1 MPKTRRTKKNRP
13 IKVFIILL
21 GLFIVG
27 LFIRTDY
34 ILVRPGAAQDLRE
47 MVTVEGADQSDQ
59 GKFYLVT
66 VSQQQANLW
75 SLVYG
80 YLHPHIEVQ
89 RFSSVIPPGMEEQ
102 EYRELLEQWMRE
114 SKNTAQVIA
123 LRRAGYDVKIISEGV
138 VVADFLDRSP
148 SRGILEK
155 GDLITAI
162 DGHRIQLAGE
172 VVSAVQ
178 LRPVGAPVEL
188 TVRRDTEELDLIVT
202 TAPHPD
208 DPGLA
213 ALGVYISTLD
223 WEPVLPIK
231 INMETGEIAGPS
243 AGLMFVLEILNQL
256 SPGDLSG
263 GQPIAGTGTID
274 LKENVGPI
282 GGVYQKVI
290 AAENAGA
297 AYFFVPEENYEE
309 ARTAVQQIKLI
320 PLKTLQ
326 EALDFLDSLAD
337 GEESSLRLD
346 PDRERRLLPAA

>member
-1 MPKTRRTKKNRP
+1 MPKTSGTNRSRL
-13 IKVFIILL
+13 IKVFVILL

-34 ILVRPGAAQDLRE
+34 ILVQPGAAQDLRE

-66 VSQQQANLW
+66 VAQKQAHLW

-89 RFSSVIPPGMEEQ
+89 SLSSVIPPDLEEQ

-123 LRRAGYDVKIISEGV
+123 LRRAGYDVEIISEGV
-138 VVADFLDRSP
+138 AVAEFLDDSP
-148 SRGILEK
+148 SKGILEK
-155 GDLITAI
+155 GDVITAI
-162 DGHRIQLAGE
+162 DGHKTQLAGE

-178 LRPVGAPVEL
+178 QRRVGAPVEL
-188 TVRRDTEELDLIVT
+188 TVRRNSEEMYLTVI
-202 TAPHPD
+202 TAPHTD
-208 DPGLA
+208 DPKLA

-223 WEPVLPIK
+223 WEPVLPIEIK
-231 INMETGEIAGPS
+231 METGEIAGPS

-256 SPGDLSG
+256 EPGDLSG
-263 GQPIAGTGTID
+263 GQLIAGTGTID
-274 LKENVGPI
+274 VGENIGPI

-290 AAENAGA
+290 AAERAGA

-309 ARTAVQQIKLI
+309 ARSAVQQIKLV

-326 EALDFLDSLAD
+326 EALDFLDSLAA

-346 PDRERRLLPAA
+346 HDRERCLLPAA